1 MTKTIPSAVRKS
13 CRRASM
19 IGRFASPLGGALM
32 AVSFSLGS
40 WIVVFSPL
48 VGGLLLAFAMVVAIL
63 VIIAMITG

>member
-13 CRRASM
+13 GRRASI

-40 WIVVFSPL
+40 WVVVFSPL
-48 VGGLLLAFAMVVAIL
+48 VGGLLLTFAMFVAIL
-63 VIIAMITG
+63 VIVAMITA